1 MGEAGKADAQPSA
14 TTMVEVAT
22 SNKVIRSRCT
32 PAATPAAPMA
42 ATVATTVAR
51 MAAAATAAAAAISA
65 VQPLGQLG
73 ETTSPTA
80 VPERSALPAETTPSG
95 RRSVALAAAHVSA
108 VRRGGAFPRRVQSN
122 CARTSATASAILG
135 VVQRFVA
142 DMRVPRAFRTDN
154 GAEYTSSTFVEFR

>member
-1 MGEAGKADAQPSA
+1 MTA
-14 TTMVEVAT
+14 
-22 SNKVIRSRCT
+22 
-32 PAATPAAPMA
+32 
-42 ATVATTVAR
+42 ATTVAR
-51 MAAAATAAAAAISA
+51 MAAAATIAAAAISAVTIAGTAAAASA

-80 VPERSALPAETTPSG
+80 VPERSAPPAETTTSG

-154 GAEYTSSTFVEFR
+154 SAEYTSSTFVEFCNSLRIRRELTASYTPQQTAQWKADSRG